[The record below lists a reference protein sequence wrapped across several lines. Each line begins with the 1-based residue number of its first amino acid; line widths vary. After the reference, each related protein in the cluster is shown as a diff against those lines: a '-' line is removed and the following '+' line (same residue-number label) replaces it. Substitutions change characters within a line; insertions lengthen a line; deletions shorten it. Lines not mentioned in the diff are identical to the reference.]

1 MASRDKERG
10 KTTVRREGLR
20 RELRRK
26 AFHLAAT
33 VGAAAVVY
41 NLGPLEGRITVA
53 TATMIALSIEV
64 GRSATRWGKELFERA
79 IGELLREHERERLTG
94 ATTLAIGYLITT
106 LIAPPYIAASAILAA
121 GTGDAAGALIG
132 RGLGRYEITRDGKT
146 IEGSLACL
154 TAALIVTLPVPGLD
168 PIAKLGGAIILTLA
182 EASIRKI
189 DDNPILAPLTA
200 LAYLTL
206 SSIR

>member
-1 MASRDKERG
+1 MASRDRERG

-79 IGELLREHERERLTG
+79 IGELLREHERETQTRAPTRASG
-94 ATTLAIGYLITT
+94 HHIKTQITT
-106 LIAPPYIAASAILAA
+106 PYI
-121 GTGDAAGALIG
+121 
-132 RGLGRYEITRDGKT
+132 
-146 IEGSLACL
+146 
-154 TAALIVTLPVPGLD
+154 
-168 PIAKLGGAIILTLA
+168 
-182 EASIRKI
+182 
-189 DDNPILAPLTA
+189 
-200 LAYLTL
+200 
-206 SSIR
+206 